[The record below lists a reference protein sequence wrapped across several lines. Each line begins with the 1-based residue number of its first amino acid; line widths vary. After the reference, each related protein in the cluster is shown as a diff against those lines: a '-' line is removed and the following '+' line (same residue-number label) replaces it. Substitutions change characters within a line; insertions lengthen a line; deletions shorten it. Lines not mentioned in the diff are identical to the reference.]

1 VFDEDY
7 LQLSDQEAE
16 HGADGD
22 HEHRPML
29 AVARWLVP
37 HTAEVYAQH
46 LAAGTPAAPRTV
58 TPVEARETL
67 ACS

>member
-1 VFDEDY
+1 MAVWAMS
-7 LQLSDQEAE
+7 LGNS
-16 HGADGD
+16 
-22 HEHRPML
+22 RPML

-58 TPVEARETL
+58 TPAEARETL

>member
-1 VFDEDY
+1 
-7 LQLSDQEAE
+7 
-16 HGADGD
+16 
-22 HEHRPML
+22 ML

-58 TPVEARETL
+58 TPAEARETP